1 MYWLHLHPQVE
12 NEWQAFIALKQDVAV
27 SVLSRR
33 LGKQAAQA
41 KVESILATE
50 QLRHDE
56 LNKLRLENMKLK
68 IKIHRLEVKLHNRNE
83 HILDP
88 LLVQFEQLQAERREL
103 RKHTEKQNEEGL
115 KIQKKISSSLE
126 VG

>member
-1 MYWLHLHPQVE
+1 M
-12 NEWQAFIALKQDVAV
+12 ALKQDVAV

-33 LGKQAAQA
+33 LGKPAAQA
-41 KVESILATE
+41 KVESILAAE
-50 QLRHDE
+50 QLRQDD

-68 IKIHRLEVKLHNRNE
+68 IKIHRLETKLRNREE
-83 HILDP
+83 HVLDP

-103 RKHTEKQNEEGL
+103 KKNTEKQNEEAL
-115 KIQKKISSSLE
+115 KIQKKINSSLE